1 MMQHA
6 EAARV
11 TEPEANPQ
19 IFEPWVMLPTQLAG
33 GEHVHLSGE
42 TRLMAAV
49 LADAIQLFLKHRQS
63 PTASGKI
70 LFRETEAW
78 ILSRDRRWLL
88 SFENICDALNINAG
102 CMRRALVA
110 TPPADARRSLPF
122 DAARLRVARGRRIR
136 V

>member
-11 TEPEANPQ
+11 PEPQANPD
-19 IFEPWVMLPTQLAG
+19 IFEPWVLLPTQLAG
-33 GEHVHLSGE
+33 GERVHLSGE

-49 LADAIQLFLKHRQS
+49 LADAIQLFMKHRQS

-88 SFENICDALNINAG
+88 SFENICDALHINAG

-110 TPPADARRSLPF
+110 APAVDARRSLPF

>member
-1 MMQHA
+1 MTQYA
-6 EAARV
+6 EAARLP
-11 TEPEANPQ
+11 EPEANPD
-19 IFEPWVMLPTQLAG
+19 IFEPWVMLPTQFAG
-33 GEHVHLSGE
+33 GERVHLSGE

-49 LADAIQLFLKHRQS
+49 LADAIQLFLKHRRS
-63 PTASGKI
+63 ATANGKI

-88 SFENICDALNINAG
+88 SFENICDALHINAG

-110 TPPADARRSLPF
+110 APSADSPRSLPF